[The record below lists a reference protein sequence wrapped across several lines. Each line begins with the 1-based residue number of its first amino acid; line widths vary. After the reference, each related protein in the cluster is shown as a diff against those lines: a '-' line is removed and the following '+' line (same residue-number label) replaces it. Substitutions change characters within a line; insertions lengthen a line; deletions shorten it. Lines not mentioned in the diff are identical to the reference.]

1 MSKISLKLH
10 PYDIA
15 TANLIGEAKTGLDK
29 TDEILGQIQVHKVV
43 HGGITRQVSEP
54 KIVDTE
60 MKQHK
65 AELPLHFDVYRK
77 TDVEKFIEF
86 IYRMW
91 EAFASQSKKGLF
103 ETVSLTTEAVG
114 NSQPLAGRNVWD
126 AQLEMLQS
134 LEWTFDKDGNH
145 NYKFYCHPDIG
156 KKLAE
161 NPPTEEQNKKLEEL
175 ISRKRKEY
183 YAKKRTRRLS

>member
-1 MSKISLKLH
+1 MSKISFELH

-15 TANLIGEAKTGLDK
+15 TASLVGEAKAGLDK

-54 KIVDTE
+54 KIVETE

-65 AELPLHFDVYRK
+65 AELPLHFDVYLK
-77 TDVEKFIEF
+77 TDVEKFIDF

-91 EAFASQSKKGLF
+91 EAFASQSRKGLF
-103 ETVSLTTEAVG
+103 ETLSLTTEAVG

-126 AQLEMLQS
+126 AQLEVLES

-145 NYKFYCHPDIG
+145 HYKFYCHPDIG